1 MIRSTLTRAHFAR
14 LMAREMERIARA
26 EPDNPLWATW
36 ATLYRLKRRD
46 LLCQCLDMRAIIARA
61 KGKVNA

>member
-26 EPDNPLWATW
+26 EPEGPWATW
-36 ATLYRLKRRD
+36 AGLYRLQRRD
-46 LLCQCLDMRAIIARA
+46 LLNQCLNMRFVLSLSNER
-61 KGKVNA
+61 